1 MKAYKQTIIIVC
13 IITLVTFMASIILYY
28 FCNFNGVYFWVDVSL
43 GIFGGALLTTLT
55 AMISYFHERRKTLE
69 SFAYHTRQIL
79 SYLSKY
85 HENMALENKLK
96 FFLGYIDMDKSA
108 WDSDYGNM
116 DFLFEIFAKN
126 RKYIYNNIYQP
137 MLQFNQ
143 TVSNYSFNFRY
154 YLNRSG
160 YNAEAMEDFVSELE
174 KYLIRRT
181 EQNVPKEYDN
191 AGKPKEFCK
200 IVSVEPKLVLE
211 IQEHLNG
218 PYFEILYGKRNS
230 SKAEK
235 EDTYNEQNEI

>member
-69 SFAYHTRQIL
+69 NFAYHTRQIL

-85 HENMALENKLK
+85 QEDMALEDKLK
-96 FFLGYIDMDKSA
+96 FFLDYIVMDKSA

-116 DFLFEIFAKN
+116 DFLLEKLTKA
-126 RKYIYNNIYQP
+126 RKYIYNSIYQP
-137 MLQFNQ
+137 ILQFNQ
-143 TVSNYSFNFRY
+143 AVSCYSFNFRY
-154 YLNRSG
+154 YLNKSR
-160 YNAEAMEDFVSELE
+160 YNSAAMEVFVSKLE
-174 KYLIRRT
+174 EYLIRRT
-181 EQNVPKEYDN
+181 AKNVPKGYDN

-200 IVSVEPKLVLE
+200 IVFLEPKLVLE
-211 IQEHLNG
+211 IQEQLNG
-218 PYFEILYGKRNS
+218 RYFEIMYGKRNS
-230 SKAEK
+230 SKVEK
-235 EDTYNEQNEI
+235 EKTHNGQNEI